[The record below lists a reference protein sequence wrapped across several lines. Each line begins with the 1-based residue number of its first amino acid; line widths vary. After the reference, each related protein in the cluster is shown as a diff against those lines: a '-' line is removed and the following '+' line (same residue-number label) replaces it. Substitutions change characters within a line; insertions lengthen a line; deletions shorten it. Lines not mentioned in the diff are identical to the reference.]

1 MVQTLFRVL
10 GIFLVCFTIG
20 FNSGFAASL
29 KPDTTSGVQ
38 LHGTVESDYGPVNN
52 ARVRI
57 RGSKDFSLSDSQG
70 RYVLKP
76 SHRESSLIITAGK
89 EDWFNNGYRFPVAN
103 ELEPIKLYPVPREDN
118 PNYRF
123 ISPQQ
128 CAQCHNTL
136 ARYWDQ
142 SKMAHTTSNPKVVQM
157 YNGSSMLGVTAN
169 PGFQLDK
176 PAEVGKCAVCHAPSA
191 AVSTWASKD
200 LNEILRTRQTE
211 WDGVSCEYCHKIDK
225 VIRDDSSPSRMK
237 PLLRRSRPRQG
248 NSILVFGPYDDV
260 VNQFMAAS
268 YAPVQ
273 SESVFCATCHG
284 HFETTADRKP
294 WDHTKVYTDAQ
305 WQGFDLKGNT
315 DLPIQTTY
323 QEWRLWQN
331 GLAKDSGDRG
341 KSCQSCH
348 MSWRKDMLPYDEYV
362 VDGRARSMAGVKR
375 DPSTI
380 TPHLF
385 EGSTETQLKTAL
397 SVDIKAE
404 TKDKVL
410 SVQVHVT
417 NIGAGHWV
425 PTGET
430 MRSIMLVVKA
440 TDSKGGTLQMI
451 DGPKLP
457 DWTGKG
463 PVDKGNYNG
472 LPGTVFARVL
482 RDAKNNL
489 NVPFWKAVAVDSDTR
504 IPPKSTVTEVFHFA
518 LQDPK
523 DEPSV
528 EAHLIYRPTFK
539 AWALAKGWPDRDIEM
554 TSASW

>member
-1 MVQTLFRVL
+1 MVRNLCRAASGVL
-10 GIFLVCFTIG
+10 LVLLLG
-20 FNSGFAASL
+20 FIPVFAASPQ
-29 KPDTTSGVQ
+29 PDPAPGLQ
-38 LHGTVESDYGPVNN
+38 LHGSVISGYGPVGG

-57 RGSKDFSLSDSQG
+57 RGSKNFTLTDSHG
-70 RYVLKP
+70 RYTLFAP
-76 SHRESSLIITAGK
+76 HPDSSLIVTAGK
-89 EDWFNNGYRFPVAN
+89 ENWFNNGYQFPADP
-103 ELEPIKLYPVPREDN
+103 ELGPINLYPVPLEDN

-142 SKMAHTTSNPKVVQM
+142 SKMAHTTSNPLVVQM
-157 YNGSSMLGVTAN
+157 YDGSSMLGVSAD
-169 PGFQLDK
+169 PGFKLDR
-176 PAEVGKCAVCHAPSA
+176 PAETGKCAVCHAPSA
-191 AVSTWASKD
+191 AVSAWAGKD

-211 WDGVSCEYCHKIDK
+211 WDGVSCDYCHKIDK
-225 VIRDDSSPSRMK
+225 VIKDDTSPGRMK
-237 PLLRRSRPRQG
+237 PLFRRSRPPRG

-268 YAPVQ
+268 YASVQ
-273 SESVFCATCHG
+273 EKSVFCAPCHG

-294 WDHTKVYTDAQ
+294 WDHDKVYTKAQ
-305 WQGFDLKGNT
+305 WQGFGLTKDT
-315 DLPIQTTY
+315 DLPVQTTY

-331 GLAKDSGDRG
+331 NLPKDSGDRG
-341 KSCQSCH
+341 KTCQSCH
-348 MSWRKDMLPYDEYV
+348 MSWRKDMLPYDEYI

-397 SVDIKAE
+397 SVDIQAE
-404 TKDKVL
+404 SKEKTL
-410 SVQVHVT
+410 TVQVHVT

-440 TDSKGGTLQMI
+440 TDSKGAALKMI

-457 DWTGKG
+457 DWAGKG
-463 PVDKGNYNG
+463 PMDKGNYAG

-482 RDAKNNL
+482 RDEKNNL
-489 NVPFWKAVAVDSDTR
+489 NVPFWKAVAVASDTR
-504 IPPKSTVTEVFHFA
+504 IPPKSTVTEVFHFSLA
-518 LQDPK
+518 DAN
-523 DEPSV
+523 DEPAV

-539 AWALAKGWPDRDIEM
+539 AWALAKGWADRDIEM